1 MGEAMDAELTGWING
16 LSGTAPVDGALTLVA
31 AYGVPLI
38 VALVVAQWWSGTES
52 RHIRHVAIV
61 AGLAFVLGLAVNQL
75 VLLGVHRVRP
85 YDAGV
90 TRLLIAKSAD
100 WSFPSDHATASVA
113 VAVAFWIKG
122 LRLRGL
128 VLAGLAALICFAR
141 VYLGI
146 HYVGDILGG
155 ALTGALAALLV
166 VWAYPEGSRIDR
178 FATGI
183 L

>member
-1 MGEAMDAELTGWING
+1 MDGELTAFINR
-16 LSGTAPVDGALTLVA
+16 LSGTALVDAAMMLVS

-38 VALVVAQWWSGTES
+38 VALVTLQWFG
-52 RHIRHVAIV
+52 RGNRAHIRHVAIV
-61 AGLAFVLGLAVNQL
+61 AGLAFLLGLALNQL
-75 VLLGVHRVRP
+75 VLLGIHRARP

-100 WSFPSDHATASVA
+100 WSFPSDHATAA
-113 VAVAFWIKG
+113 VAVAFAFLING
-122 LRLRGL
+122 LRRRGL
-128 VLAGLAALICFAR
+128 VLAGLAALVCLSR

-155 ALTGALAALLV
+155 AATAGVAVWVVGRLYREGNRVDRLLV
-166 VWAYPEGSRIDR
+166 K
-178 FATGI
+178 I

>member
-1 MGEAMDAELTGWING
+1 MDSALTAWING
-16 LSGTAPVDGALTLVA
+16 LSGVAPVDGLMKLAA

-38 VALVVAQWWSGTES
+38 VALVAVQWFG
-52 RHIRHVAIV
+52 RRDRAHIRHVAIV
-61 AGLAFVLGLAVNQL
+61 AGLAFLLGLGLNQL

-113 VAVAFWIKG
+113 VALVFWLK
-122 LRLRGL
+122 RLRAWAV
-128 VLAGLAALICFAR
+128 VLTAIAVLICFAR

-155 ALTGALAALLV
+155 AGTALMAVLLV
-166 VWAYPEGSRIDR
+166 VWGWREGNRVER
-178 FATGI
+178 V
-183 L
+183 LVRLL